1 MKISLEFDK
10 EKVISILEEKLRI
23 FIFFI
28 YSWLTTDGEVLG
40 YILGVG
46 HFVIAVSIFTVLI
59 ISYTIYPAFWLQL
72 VVIIGL
78 FIIWIQHIV
87 LKVCISTIAE
97 QNLTKQSAPFFT
109 IVNDMTS
116 YFGIKF
122 DRFVEHVVI
131 AETIAIACLSLGLI
145 GRISVGIHDKYGI
158 PY

>member
-1 MKISLEFDK
+1 MKFILEIDK
-10 EKVISILEEKLRI
+10 EKIISILEESLKR

-46 HFVIAVSIFTVLI
+46 HFIVAITIFIILI

-72 VVIIGL
+72 VVVIGL

-87 LKVCISTIAE
+87 LRVCISIVAE
-97 QNLTKQSAPFFT
+97 QNLTNHTAPFFI
-109 IVNDMTS
+109 IVDGLTE
-116 YFGIKF
+116 YIGIKF
-122 DRFVEHVVI
+122 NTFVEHVVI

-145 GRISVGIHDKYGI
+145 GRMSIAIHDKYGI